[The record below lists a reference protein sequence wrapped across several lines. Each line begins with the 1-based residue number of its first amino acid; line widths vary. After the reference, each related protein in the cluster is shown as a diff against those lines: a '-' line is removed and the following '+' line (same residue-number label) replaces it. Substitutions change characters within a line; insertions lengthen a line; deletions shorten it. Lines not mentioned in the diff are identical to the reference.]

1 MAQNEERI
9 QRQYEDAKAVY
20 AGFGVDT
27 DEALAEFRRIPLS
40 LHCWQGDDVK
50 GFEDVGDVASQN
62 LVTGQYP
69 GAARNGD
76 ELRADMDMAF
86 RLSPCRHRVNL
97 HSMYARA
104 QNPDAPQQADHGGFR
119 RWIEWAKANG
129 YGLDFNASFFTHPMM
144 AGRVFPGLPA
154 RRCGIIG

>member
-69 GAARNGD
+69 GAAATATSCGPTWIW
-76 ELRADMDMAF
+76 LFAF
-86 RLSPCRHRVNL
+86 
-97 HSMYARA
+97 
-104 QNPDAPQQADHGGFR
+104 
-119 RWIEWAKANG
+119 
-129 YGLDFNASFFTHPMM
+129 
-144 AGRVFPGLPA
+144 LPA
-154 RRCGIIG
+154 GIASIFTACMPSPKPRRPATS